1 MEYKFVSYVSA
12 YQTKTDTRNTNTQA
26 YSLTQCQVS
35 AHTHEALLK
44 AMEEMNSDSVSE

>member
-26 YSLTQCQVS
+26 NSLTQCQVS
-35 AHTHEALLK
+35 AHTHEAL
-44 AMEEMNSDSVSE
+44 